1 MSANNQS
8 KIAPQKVLITGA
20 SGLLGVAAI
29 ERFLDAGWDVVGVSR
44 RKPELPSGRD
54 IDFLSVDLRD
64 QEKARA
70 AFEPL
75 TDVTHI
81 AYTALHEK
89 PELVAGWSS
98 KDQIDT
104 NNAMLRNVVEPIVRS
119 ATNFQHISVL
129 QGTKVYGVHLHPIP
143 IPARERDARKDHPNF
158 FFDQEAYVGEMGA
171 KHGFSYTAL
180 RPQLVTG
187 PTPGALNVLPAIGAY
202 AAIRREKGE
211 PFGFPGGPSFVWEA
225 ADADLV
231 GDVAVWAAQS
241 PQAANEAFNIT
252 NGDVFE
258 WRNVWPGIAET
269 LGVEAG
275 PDTPMSVTAYLAESA
290 DVWDKI
296 VARYGLRSRSLRDL
310 VGQGDQHAD
319 FAFAYGA
326 PAGPR
331 AFVSTVKLRQAGF
344 AKVVD
349 TEVSFRKALQSL
361 IDNKLLPPASKQVAA
376 RLSVAS

>member
-1 MSANNQS
+1 
-8 KIAPQKVLITGA
+8 
-20 SGLLGVAAI
+20 
-29 ERFLDAGWDVVGVSR
+29 VVGVSR

-269 LGVEAG
+269 LGVEVG
-275 PDTPMSVTAYLAESA
+275 PDTPMSVTAYLAENA

-344 AKVVD
+344 ATVVD